1 MSPKKAT
8 AVFID
13 KAKAKHGDLYD
24 YSQVIY
30 LTAKKQISVCCKEHG
45 PFLQTPSDH
54 LNGCGCP
61 KCGVI
66 KRKFSKRLSFDVFI
80 TRAKDLF
87 SDRYDYS
94 QVIYEGL
101 RSKVKIVCPEHGPF
115 TMTPGTHLKGR
126 NCPKCTG
133 RELVPTDEFIARA
146 KVVHG
151 DRYDYSLVECQHNR
165 QAVQIICRE
174 HGIFEQ
180 APRNHLMGRG
190 CERCASLKRGLKKR
204 TTAAEQ
210 FLEKARKLHGDRY
223 DYSLSQYKRNNANIT
238 IGCPEH
244 GYFQQIP
251 RNHLIGRGC
260 PSCSSTG
267 FDPTLPATLY
277 YLCINNGQAYKIGI
291 TNRTIEERFSIEDR
305 LKITV
310 IAKWHFET
318 GQDARQREIEILRK
332 HYINRYTGP
341 DLLRNGN
348 SELFKCDVLG
358 LKDSAVNPDLDWKS
372 QLDLW

>member
-1 MSPKKAT
+1 MNTQKST
-8 AVFID
+8 AIFID
-13 KAKAKHGDLYD
+13 KAKAKHGDKYD

-30 LTAKKQISVCCKEHG
+30 LTAKKQISISCKEHG

-61 KCGVI
+61 RCALI
-66 KRKFSKRLSFDVFI
+66 NRKFSRRISLDTFI

-87 SDRYDYS
+87 GDRYDYS

-101 RSKVKIVCPEHGPF
+101 RSKVKIVCPEHGLF
-115 TMTPGTHLKGR
+115 AMTPGTHLKGR

-133 RELVPTDEFIARA
+133 REFVPTSEFIERA

-151 DRYDYSLVECQHNR
+151 DRYDYSLVSCQHNR
-165 QAVQIICRE
+165 QAVLIICRE
-174 HGIFEQ
+174 HGVFEQ
-180 APRNHLMGRG
+180 APRSHLRGAG
-190 CERCASLKRGLKKR
+190 CEKCASVKRGLKKR
-204 TTAAEQ
+204 SKAAEH

-223 DYSLSQYKRNNANIT
+223 DYSLTQYKRNNANIT
-238 IGCPEH
+238 IGCHEH

-267 FDPTLPATLY
+267 FDPTLPAILY
-277 YLCINNGQAYKIGI
+277 YLSINNGQAYKIGI

-305 LKITV
+305 LKIAV
-310 IAKWHFET
+310 VGKWHFEI
-318 GQDARQREIEILRK
+318 GQDAREREIEILRK
-332 HYINRYTGP
+332 HYKNRYTGP

-348 SELFKCDVLG
+348 SELFNSDVLG
-358 LKDSAVNPDLDWKS
+358 LKDSTDFQDPDWKS